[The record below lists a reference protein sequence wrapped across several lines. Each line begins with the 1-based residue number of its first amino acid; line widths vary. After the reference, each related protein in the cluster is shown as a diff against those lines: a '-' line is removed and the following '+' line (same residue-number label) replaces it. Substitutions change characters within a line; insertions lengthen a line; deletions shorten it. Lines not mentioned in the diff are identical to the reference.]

1 MPQGALF
8 VSFDFQLLRAV
19 EQAERLL
26 KEGVQLELRIQEGQ
40 NRTNLLWKVL
50 APVFARIDRQ
60 LRELVVVQRA
70 QKKKVREQHR
80 KDHLV
85 LPEREHQ
92 INHL

>member
-1 MPQGALF
+1 
-8 VSFDFQLLRAV
+8 V
-19 EQAERLL
+19 RLL
-26 KEGVQLELRIQEGQ
+26 TEGVQLELPMQEGRNQ
-40 NRTNLLWKVL
+40 TNHHWRVL